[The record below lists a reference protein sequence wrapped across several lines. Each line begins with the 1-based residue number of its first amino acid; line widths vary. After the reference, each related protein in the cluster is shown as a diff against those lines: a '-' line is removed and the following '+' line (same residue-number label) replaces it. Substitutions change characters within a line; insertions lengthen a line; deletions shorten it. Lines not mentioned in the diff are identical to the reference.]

1 MSICGF
7 GTTVILTN
15 VAKFA
20 AQRDPQKSRELHAT
34 ITSRLAQPKI
44 RGTRELS
51 RAPQRFVLVKSR
63 ISHRPP
69 ARTADSAPRRSPVS
83 ERLAG
88 NTAQTLT
95 VSSRPS
101 SAHRTGSIRGIRG
114 PYATAK

>member
-1 MSICGF
+1 MALGLLSSLP
-7 GTTVILTN
+7 T

-51 RAPQRFVLVKSR
+51 RAPNASCRENLESATGRLHVLLTQRGGALR
-63 ISHRPP
+63 
-69 ARTADSAPRRSPVS
+69 VS